1 MLFPGERSTLSSE
14 AAALARS
21 RRENSPEMGW
31 SEMAVAPSG
40 GVKDQYGGRTED
52 CSLGLGPGIGMPGK
66 QFGHHHTYLRS
77 WRTCL

>member
-1 MLFPGERSTLSSE
+1 MIFPGERSTLSSE

-40 GVKDQYGGRTED
+40 GVKWTSMVVGRKIA
-52 CSLGLGPGIGMPGK
+52 L
-66 QFGHHHTYLRS
+66 
-77 WRTCL
+77 